1 MATNILESSFHSKFG
16 GLQVLCAPSGSGK
29 TTYLRKYAN
38 EFIRRGGHVQYYA
51 SELKSSNDF
60 FASFGDEDR
69 SQDLFSKLPLNSA
82 IIIDQFDRCG
92 DTVNKDLSRLLR
104 HLALESRR
112 TVGNIV
118 IVSTSSLGNAETVLR
133 LNGNNK
139 INLAGPPLWFKWT
152 EDMTNTYI
160 DKAFPHWCE
169 SDRLAL
175 RSYALVAQSPG
186 FLYLVSEIFPLGP
199 GSSHMEVVSD
209 MAQRYKQVW
218 GEFEEFQKEW
228 RSFTLKR

>member
-1 MATNILESSFHSKFG
+1 MTNGFANWAIKRFELSEFHKNHVVPRQIKALMRKPISDFHPRGSPYLENKLATNILERSFHSKFG

-92 DTVNKDLSRLLR
+92 DTVNNDLSRLLR

-112 TVGNIV
+112 TDGNIV
-118 IVSTSSLGNAETVLR
+118 IVSTSSLGNAETVLK

-169 SDRLAL
+169 SDR
-175 RSYALVAQSPG
+175 
-186 FLYLVSEIFPLGP
+186 
-199 GSSHMEVVSD
+199 
-209 MAQRYKQVW
+209 
-218 GEFEEFQKEW
+218 
-228 RSFTLKR
+228 